1 MTQKLCAVGMRN
13 AKLGNHLN
21 GGLCTLNIFHHQVNS
36 LVNIESLQD
45 NHDKLVLEYFYHLS
59 PSISDSYLPLHFPK
73 QEILDGRLIG
83 VKTIEKNLQVVV
95 STKRWPWPLNS
106 IFLTNFGALITV
118 HLIRGGR
125 LIEMQLYIF

>member
-1 MTQKLCAVGMRN
+1 MAYTVKPLLTGHPW
-13 AKLGNHLN
+13 GNWRWPLN
-21 GGLCTLNIFHHQVNS
+21 GGWCTLNIFHHQVNS

-83 VKTIEKNLQVVV
+83 VKIIEKTLSVAV
-95 STKRWPWPLNS
+95 SP
-106 IFLTNFGALITV
+106 
-118 HLIRGGR
+118 
-125 LIEMQLYIF
+125 Y